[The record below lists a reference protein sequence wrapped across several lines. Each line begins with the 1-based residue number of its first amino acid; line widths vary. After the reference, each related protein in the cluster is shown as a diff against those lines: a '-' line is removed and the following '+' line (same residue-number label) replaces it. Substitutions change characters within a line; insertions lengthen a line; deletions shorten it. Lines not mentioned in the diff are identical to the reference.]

1 MSYAPADFNDMADMQ
16 PLDVY
21 FDVGGH
27 GSATPYADAIGA
39 MLNKHLE
46 EVQGKAATATGYQAL
61 ASPWRRRIRDFMAH
75 QNTELLNFID
85 LRMDEHCTMGRG
97 EALLHRFGNPQV
109 VANSSHPSI
118 RNFVL
123 DCSGA
128 AAGAD
133 AAEDISAAIESFR
146 GQGGIKDYIEATRLL
161 YDEYKLAGEAVLKAQ
176 SALDTKIGRLDKA
189 QSKIRA
195 LFDVEENE
203 EQGQLLAAGER
214 YLKRV
219 YESNRIEADYKD
231 LVAAYRRFV
240 ILRDI
245 VAQTR
250 FVHQREGE
258 ILCSIC
264 MQDPVAFAATPCGH
278 TYCGPCLRKQL
289 RSCCM
294 CRAEIKEK
302 VKLFL

>member
-1 MSYAPADFNDMADMQ
+1 MSYAPADFDTAGDMQ

-27 GSATPYADAIGA
+27 GSSTPYADAIGA
-39 MLNKHLE
+39 MLNKHLD
-46 EVQGKAATATGYQAL
+46 EVQGKAAAATNYPSL
-61 ASPWRRRIRDFMAH
+61 ASPWRRQIRDFMAH
-75 QNTELLNFID
+75 QNTDLLNFID
-85 LRMDEHCTMGRG
+85 MRMDEHTTLGKG

-109 VANSSHPSI
+109 AANSSHPSI

-133 AAEDISAAIESFR
+133 AAADISAAIESFR
-146 GQGGIKDYIEATRLL
+146 GRGGIQDYIEATRLL
-161 YDEYKLAGEAVLKAQ
+161 YDEYKRAGEAVLKAQ
-176 SALDTKIGRLDKA
+176 SALDLKINRLDKA
-189 QSKIRA
+189 QLRIRA
-195 LFDVEENE
+195 LFNVEEND
-203 EQGQLLAAGER
+203 EQDQLLAAGER

-219 YESNRIEADYKD
+219 YENNKIESDYKD
-231 LVAAYRRFV
+231 LVAAYRRFI
-240 ILRDI
+240 ILRDL

-264 MQDPVAFAATPCGH
+264 LQDPVAFAATPCGH
-278 TYCGPCLRKQL
+278 TFCGPCLRKQG

-294 CRAEIKEK
+294 CRAEIKER